1 MADNNQPTNKSDESI
16 IEHIDIK
23 NKTAYS
29 KAKLAELAF
38 YADAANYD
46 EALEQRNYL
55 NYNDDSDSIFDDN
68 SAVYESDSIFDEHT
82 AVYESTTSTPMEQ
95 RPFKKKEYSQYSNDE

>member
-46 EALEQRNYL
+46 AALEQRNDLEY
-55 NYNDDSDSIFDDN
+55 SD
-68 SAVYESDSIFDEHT
+68 ESDSIFDENSV
-82 AVYESTTSTPMEQ
+82 VYESTTSTPIEQ
-95 RPFKKKEYSQYSNDE
+95 RPFKKQEYSQYSNDE